1 MARGA
6 STPDM
11 KNLFGALKKLHDS
24 FFHLVSYAQTPF
36 LLLVR
41 LYWGWQLIESGWG
54 KLHNLGKV
62 TEFFTSLGLPMPGA
76 TAVFISS
83 LEFFGGILLAIGL
96 FSRVIS
102 LMLTVNLL
110 VAYITAD
117 REALF
122 SIFSDPDKFMAA
134 APFTFLVASLL
145 VLIFGA
151 GKVSADTLLG
161 RWIFPKDA
169 REAPSA
175 LN

>member
-1 MARGA
+1 
-6 STPDM
+6 M
-11 KNLFGALKKLHDS
+11 KTLLSSVKKLHDS

-36 LLLVR
+36 LLFVR

-54 KLHNLGKV
+54 KLHNLDKV

-83 LEFFGGILLAIGL
+83 LELFGGILLALGL

-102 LMLTVNLL
+102 LMLTVNLI

-117 REALF
+117 REALL

-134 APFTFLVASLL
+134 TPFTFLWASLL

-151 GKVSADTLLG
+151 GKISVDALLG
-161 RWIFPKDA
+161 RWLFPANA
-169 REAPSA
+169 RGTPSA
-175 LN
+175 PN

>member
-1 MARGA
+1 
-6 STPDM
+6 M
-11 KNLFGALKKLHDS
+11 KTLLSSLKKLHDS

-36 LLLVR
+36 LLFVR

-54 KLHNLGKV
+54 KLHNLDKV

-83 LEFFGGILLAIGL
+83 LELFGGILLALGL

-102 LMLTVNLL
+102 LMLTLNLI

-117 REALF
+117 REALL
-122 SIFSDPDKFMAA
+122 SIFSAPDKFMAA
-134 APFTFLVASLL
+134 APFTFLWASLL

-151 GKVSADTLLG
+151 GKISADTFLG
-161 RWIFPKDA
+161 RWLFPADA
-169 REAPSA
+169 RGTPSA
-175 LN
+175 PN

>member
-1 MARGA
+1 
-6 STPDM
+6 M
-11 KNLFGALKKLHDS
+11 KNLLSSVKKLHDS

-36 LLLVR
+36 LLCVR

-54 KLHNLGKV
+54 KLHNLDKV

-83 LEFFGGILLAIGL
+83 LELFGGILLALGL

-102 LMLTVNLL
+102 LMLTVNLI
-110 VAYITAD
+110 VAYITSD
-117 REALF
+117 REALL

-134 APFTFLVASLL
+134 APFTFLWASLL

-151 GKVSADTLLG
+151 GKISVDALLG
-161 RWIFPKDA
+161 RWLFPADA
-169 REAPSA
+169 PGTRSAP
-175 LN
+175 N

>member
-1 MARGA
+1 
-6 STPDM
+6 M
-11 KNLFGALKKLHDS
+11 KSFLAAVRKLHDS

-36 LLLVR
+36 LLFVR

-54 KLHNLGKV
+54 KLHNLDKV

-76 TAVFISS
+76 TAVSISS
-83 LEFFGGILLAIGL
+83 LEFFGGILLALGL

-102 LMLTVNLL
+102 LVLTVNLI

-117 REALF
+117 REALI

-151 GKVSADTLLG
+151 GKISVDTLIE
-161 RWIFPKDA
+161 RWIFPKDDS
-169 REAPSA
+169 EAPTA
-175 LN
+175 PN